1 MFNFKN
7 SVTGTASAEK
17 VWGLYS
23 QVSHWS
29 KWDSDVESV
38 SLEGDFIANNSGIIK
53 MKNGQSL
60 PFVLEEVG
68 SPNSFINVSSLG
80 NITVRF
86 GHFVKTNLDDSC
98 TITHT
103 VTIDGGEDI
112 QMENMGKGITANI
125 PASMTKLLL
134 LAI

>member
-1 MFNFKN
+1 MFNFEN
-7 SVTGTASAEK
+7 SVTGMVSAEK

-23 QVSHWS
+23 QVTLWS

-38 SLEGDFIANNSGIIK
+38 SLDGDFVVNNSGIIK
-53 MKNGQSL
+53 MKNGQAL
-60 PFVLEEVG
+60 PFVLEDVI

-86 GHFVKTNLDDSC
+86 GHFIKTNDDGSC

-103 VTIDGGEDI
+103 VTIDGGEDS

-125 PASMTKLLL
+125 PASMTKLLS